1 MRVTGEVGSGR
12 PRIRVHGA
20 RSAAL
25 IKLTIVLTLVFLA
38 FGHGIKYLTGPDER
52 HNAGRDARAE
62 GRPITVAF
70 AGDIT
75 PGSQYGLPP
84 DRARSMFGE
93 VRDEIRAA
101 DIAIGNL
108 EGTLG
113 IGGASKCTEESEHC
127 FSFQAPPENADGLRW
142 AGFDLFSLANNH
154 AFDYGEGG
162 LEQTIT
168 ALEAEGLEHVGDPGQ
183 ITRLEV
189 GGQRVAVVGFAPY
202 PWANAVDDLATVT
215 ELIGRAKAQADIVI
229 AVAHLGAEGAEYSH
243 VPVGPEIA
251 LGEDRG
257 NTRAFARTA
266 AEAGASLV
274 LASGP
279 HVLRGAELHGGAL
292 IAYSLG
298 NFAGWENF
306 LLDGILSE
314 NAMLVVELDA
324 DGAVLGGRLVP
335 LTLTGPGIPVPDP
348 TGAAIDT
355 INELSAADFG
365 EEGLRLRRD
374 GSF

>member
-1 MRVTGEVGSGR
+1 M
-12 PRIRVHGA
+12 
-20 RSAAL
+20 
-25 IKLTIVLTLVFLA
+25 
-38 FGHGIKYLTGPDER
+38 
-52 HNAGRDARAE
+52 
-62 GRPITVAF
+62 
-70 AGDIT
+70 
-75 PGSQYGLPP
+75 
-84 DRARSMFGE
+84 
-93 VRDEIRAA
+93 
-101 DIAIGNL
+101 
-108 EGTLG
+108 
-113 IGGASKCTEESEHC
+113 GGVSKCTVESEQC

-168 ALEAEGLEHVGDPGQ
+168 ALEAEGLEHVGAPGQ

-202 PWANAVDDLATVT
+202 PWANAVDDLAAVT

-279 HVLRGAELHGGAL
+279 HVLRGAELHAGAL

-314 NAMLVVELDA
+314 NGLLVVELGA

-348 TGAAIDT
+348 TGSAIDT

-365 EEGLRLRRD
+365 RSAVRLGPD